1 MHFDLSQTAPGI
13 AYKLLVATVM
23 PRPIAWVVT
32 QSPQGLVNVAPFSF
46 FNVMGDE
53 PPTVVLGISP
63 GRDGG
68 LKHSAQ
74 NIAASGEFVVNL
86 VPFALA
92 GAMNLTSID
101 APEGVSEAELA
112 GLDLVPSVKV
122 APPPISATLRRLRL
136 SSAKDTAPAWR
147 SPRISK
153 RVNRLRNSGGKDNAV
168 SARAAPAAKVSLAR
182 TNSRSIPAGSSPR
195 AITSASAASRAGRRS
210 AVIWIRPSTN
220 VAGRKTI
227 TGRGLWD
234 KVTAPRACNAARKPA
249 RSG

>member
-1 MHFDLSQTAPGI
+1 MHFDLDSTGPGI

-32 QSPQGLVNVAPFSF
+32 KSAAGIVNLAPFSF

-74 NIAASGEFVVNL
+74 NILDSGEFVVNL

-101 APEGVSEAELA
+101 APAGVSEAELA
-112 GLDLVPSVKV
+112 GLDLTPSAKV
-122 APPPISATLRRLRL
+122 APPRVTASPVALECRL
-136 SSAKDTAPAWR
+136 SHRLDTG
-147 SPRISK
+147 PRQMLL
-153 RVNRLRNSGGKDNAV
+153 VGEVL
-168 SARAAPAAKVSLAR
+168 
-182 TNSRSIPAGSSPR
+182 SIHIEDR
-195 AITSASAASRAGRRS
+195 F
-210 AVIWIRPSTN
+210 V
-220 VAGRKTI
+220 
-227 TGRGLWD
+227 L
-234 KVTAPRACNAARKPA
+234 NAARGHVDTPGLDLVG
-249 RSG
+249 RSFGADYVRTGEVFSLERPLWRDYTPKDRA

>member
-53 PPTVVLGISP
+53 PPTVVVGISP

-122 APPPISATLRRLRL
+122 APPRISA
-136 SSAKDTAPAWR
+136 
-147 SPRISK
+147 SP
-153 RVNRLRNSGGKDNAV
+153 VALEC
-168 SARAAPAAKVSLAR
+168 
-182 TNSRSIPAGSSPR
+182 
-195 AITSASAASRAGRRS
+195 RRS
-210 AVIWIRPSTN
+210 HQLETGPNQRLI
-220 VAGRKTI
+220 VAEVLSIHIEDRFV
-227 TGRGLWD
+227 L
-234 KVTAPRACNAARKPA
+234 NPA
-249 RSG
+249 RGHVDTPGLDLIGRSFGADYVRTREVFSLDRPVWRDYIGKEPG

>member
-1 MHFDLSQTAPGI
+1 MHFDLESTAAGI

-32 QSPQGLVNVAPFSF
+32 KSAASVVNIAPFSF

-74 NIAASGEFVVNL
+74 NILDSGEFVVNL

-112 GLDLVPSVKV
+112 GLELTPSVKI
-122 APPPISATLRRLRL
+122 AP
-136 SSAKDTAPAWR
+136 
-147 SPRISK
+147 PRISASPVALECRLLQ
-153 RVNRLRNSGGKDNAV
+153 RVATGPRQTLIVGEVLSIHIEDRFVLDETRGHVDTPGLDLVGRSFGADYVRTRDVFRLERPFWQDRIAKD
-168 SARAAPAAKVSLAR
+168 P
-182 TNSRSIPAGSSPR
+182 G
-195 AITSASAASRAGRRS
+195 
-210 AVIWIRPSTN
+210 
-220 VAGRKTI
+220 
-227 TGRGLWD
+227 
-234 KVTAPRACNAARKPA
+234 
-249 RSG
+249 